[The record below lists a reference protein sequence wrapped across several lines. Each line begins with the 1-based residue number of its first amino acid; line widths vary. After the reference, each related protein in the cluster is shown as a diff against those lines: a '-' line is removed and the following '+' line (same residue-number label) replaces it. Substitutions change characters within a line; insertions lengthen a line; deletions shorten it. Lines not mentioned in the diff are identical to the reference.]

1 MRDQSL
7 TGAVSCAHGS
17 SVTDDVAGELV
28 CSGCGQVLAQ
38 NTVDRSSDS
47 FVDDLRSM
55 RTGPRISATMHDG
68 GLSTVIGKANYDSKG
83 NPVASRMAGT
93 VNRMRIWDSRSRI
106 RSTSNRNLVFALI
119 EINKLREKMSLSDAI
134 AERSAYFYRKAVEKK
149 LVRGRSVN
157 GIVGACVYAA
167 CREFGATRTIT
178 EIAGQM
184 QEKRSAVA
192 RNYRL
197 LFRRLSLDVSPAD
210 PLSGVIKF
218 SNNLGLPE
226 RIKRDAILVL
236 DALRESG
243 AVAGKKPDAVSA
255 AAIYMACVRNR
266 RSMSQQSVARAS
278 HVTEV
283 TIRARVREFKRFVPP
298 VLPSPRRPR

>member
-7 TGAVSCAHGS
+7 TGAVSCAHRS

-47 FVDDLRSM
+47 FVDDFRSM
-55 RTGPRISATMHDG
+55 RTGPRMSATMHDG

-93 VNRMRIWDSRSRI
+93 INRMRIWDSRSKI

-119 EINKLREKMSLSDAI
+119 EINKLKEKMSLSDAI
-134 AERSAYFYRKAVEKK
+134 ADRSAYFYRKAVEKK

-167 CREFGATRTIT
+167 CRELGATRTIM
-178 EIAGQM
+178 EIAKQL
-184 QEKRSAVA
+184 QEKRSVVA
-192 RNYRL
+192 RNYRM
-197 LFRRLSLDVSPAD
+197 LFQKLSFDVSLAD
-210 PLSGVIKF
+210 PLSSIIKF

-226 RIKRDAILVL
+226 KIKRDAILIL
-236 DALRESG
+236 DTLREKE

-255 AAIYMACVRNR
+255 AAIYMACVRNHKN
-266 RSMSQQSVARAS
+266 MSQKAVSKVS

-283 TIRARVREFKRFVPP
+283 TVRARVKEFKKFIPLMPP
-298 VLPSPRRPR
+298 NP